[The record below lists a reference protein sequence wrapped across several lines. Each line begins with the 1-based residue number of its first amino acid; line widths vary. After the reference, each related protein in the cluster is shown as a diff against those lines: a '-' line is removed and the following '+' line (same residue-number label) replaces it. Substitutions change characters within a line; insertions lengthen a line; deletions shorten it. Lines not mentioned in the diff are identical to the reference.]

1 MGLLLTGNRNSMLIG
16 TPLSKQQPCNSTQ
29 GLMEIAMAPEEFTAA
44 LNGATQEQ
52 LDSLEQAHWRYMNLA
67 GIIFDGIAPDVVA
80 ADKAAFP
87 HYIKQDNDRPVF
99 SDADC
104 KDFMVAI
111 TGLSA
116 EFCEAWRDRDF
127 YDLHG
132 ETADDMASRQQPKI

>member
-1 MGLLLTGNRNSMLIG
+1 
-16 TPLSKQQPCNSTQ
+16 
-29 GLMEIAMAPEEFTAA
+29 MAPEEFTAT

-67 GIIFDGIAPDVVA
+67 GIVFDGIAPDVVA
-80 ADKAAFP
+80 ADKATFP
-87 HYIKQDNDRPVF
+87 QYIKRDNGSGSPVF

-104 KDFMVAI
+104 KDFMVTI

-127 YDLHG
+127 YELHG
-132 ETADDMASRQQPKI
+132 ETADDMASRQQPNV